1 MAAYQRKVNP
11 TEEDYRLARIVS
23 DSLRRLSSKKRGDL
37 LKDTV
42 LQALTAAGYNT
53 PDERSERY
61 RGIMSVMGQHGGWK
75 NRGVPRKKK
84 PKKGDKT
91 TAKTSLWPDVRPDM
105 TPEER
110 DLAQLRRDQM
120 TGEALTL
127 ARLRRD
133 DLAREADGE

>member
-1 MAAYQRKVNP
+1 MAQYQRKVEP
-11 TEEDYRLARIVS
+11 KEVDYKLARAVS
-23 DSLRRLSSKKRGDL
+23 DALRQLSTKKRHDL

-42 LQALTAAGYNT
+42 LQALNAAGYND
-53 PDERSERY
+53 PEERSARY

-75 NRGVPRKKK
+75 NRGVQRKKK

-91 TAKTSLWPDVRPDM
+91 TAETSLWPDIRSDM

-110 DLAQLRRDQM
+110 ELAQLRRDQM
-120 TGEALTL
+120 IDEALNL
-127 ARLRRD
+127 EDLRRD